1 MKAVDR
7 SKMPTRLTTLAE
19 SDDAGDLRA
28 STTPE
33 QRWEMMWEL
42 SQRLYA
48 FKEKRVAQPRL
59 HRHLIRVFRR
69 ES

>member
-1 MKAVDR
+1 MKVVDR
-7 SKMPTRLTTLAE
+7 SRMVTRLTTLDE

-28 STTPE
+28 STTPQ

-42 SQRLYA
+42 SNSLYE
-48 FKEKRVAQPRL
+48 FKEKGVAQPGL
-59 HRHLIRVFRR
+59 HRHIIRVFKR